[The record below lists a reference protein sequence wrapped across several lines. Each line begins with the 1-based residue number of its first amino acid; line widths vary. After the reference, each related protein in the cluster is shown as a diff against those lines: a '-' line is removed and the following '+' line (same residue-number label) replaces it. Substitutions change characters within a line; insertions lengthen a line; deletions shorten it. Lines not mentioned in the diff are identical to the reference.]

1 MGSGSGTRDS
11 SGATSD
17 ACPRARVKSSAKL
30 IAQPTHPLPC
40 FTKSSADEPHS
51 SQIVTATAMM
61 SSPASTAPSS
71 SAAAAAPNQQGGPKE
86 RRMESL
92 GWLTESTVM
101 PKKHKAIEGVGA
113 ASVLDLKAQLYR
125 TQEEARNSAPADAAS
140 GEFRRANKRSGP
152 ADPLGAKNSGVDARA
167 HKDKLELKAVED
179 GSACYSALEK
189 KAELY
194 QKLAR
199 GELPDEEDQEKYCVD
214 FFQKSFHQVSER
226 RQPETP
232 TASEHAEPENESA
245 DSMPNAKPM
254 GLGRTGTTID
264 QDEHRRFVREVHE
277 EVSEARH
284 KASTMK
290 SRRQEQEL
298 ARREKLKQAYLK
310 KRLEKLIA
318 EKQASSASDD
328 QPAS

>member
-1 MGSGSGTRDS
+1 
-11 SGATSD
+11 
-17 ACPRARVKSSAKL
+17 
-30 IAQPTHPLPC
+30 
-40 FTKSSADEPHS
+40 
-51 SQIVTATAMM
+51 
-61 SSPASTAPSS
+61 
-71 SAAAAAPNQQGGPKE
+71 
-86 RRMESL
+86 MESL

-101 PKKHKAIEGVGA
+101 PKKHKLIEGVGA
-113 ASVLDLKAQLYR
+113 ASILDLKAQLYR
-125 TQEEARNSAPADAAS
+125 TQEEARNSAPPDDAS
-140 GEFRRANKRSGP
+140 GEFRRAKKRSGP

-167 HKDKLELKAVED
+167 HKDKLELKAVKD
-179 GSACYSALEK
+179 GSAVYSALEK

-194 QKLAR
+194 EKLSR

-232 TASEHAEPENESA
+232 TISEHAEPENESV

-254 GLGRTGTTID
+254 GLGRAGTTID
-264 QDEHRRFVREVHE
+264 QDEHKRFVREVHE

-298 ARREKLKQAYLK
+298 ARREKLRQAYLK

-328 QPAS
+328 QPTG

>member
-1 MGSGSGTRDS
+1 
-11 SGATSD
+11 
-17 ACPRARVKSSAKL
+17 
-30 IAQPTHPLPC
+30 
-40 FTKSSADEPHS
+40 
-51 SQIVTATAMM
+51 MM
-61 SSPASTAPSS
+61 SSPADTAPSS
-71 SAAAAAPNQQGGPKE
+71 SSSAAATNQQGGGPKE

-113 ASVLDLKAQLYR
+113 ASILDLKAQLYR

-140 GEFRRANKRSGP
+140 GEFRRAKKRSGP

-167 HKDKLELKAVED
+167 HKDKLELKAVKD

-194 QKLAR
+194 EKLAR

>member
-1 MGSGSGTRDS
+1 
-11 SGATSD
+11 
-17 ACPRARVKSSAKL
+17 
-30 IAQPTHPLPC
+30 
-40 FTKSSADEPHS
+40 
-51 SQIVTATAMM
+51 MM
-61 SSPASTAPSS
+61 PSPAGTAPSS
-71 SAAAAAPNQQGGPKE
+71 SSTSSSAAAPNQQGGVPKE

-113 ASVLDLKAQLYR
+113 ASILDLKAQLYR
-125 TQEEARNSAPADAAS
+125 TQEEARNSAPADPAS
-140 GEFRRANKRSGP
+140 GEFRRAKKRAGP

-167 HKDKLELKAVED
+167 HKDKLELKAVKD
-179 GSACYSALEK
+179 GSVCYSALEK

-194 QKLAR
+194 EKLAR

-232 TASEHAEPENESA
+232 TASEHAEPENEST

-284 KASTMK
+284 KVSTMK
-290 SRRQEQEL
+290 SRRQEQDL

>member
-1 MGSGSGTRDS
+1 
-11 SGATSD
+11 
-17 ACPRARVKSSAKL
+17 
-30 IAQPTHPLPC
+30 
-40 FTKSSADEPHS
+40 
-51 SQIVTATAMM
+51 MM
-61 SSPASTAPSS
+61 SSPADAAPSS
-71 SAAAAAPNQQGGPKE
+71 SSAPVPNQQGGPKE

-113 ASVLDLKAQLYR
+113 ASILDLKAQLYR

-140 GEFRRANKRSGP
+140 GEFRRAKIRSGP
-152 ADPLGAKNSGVDARA
+152 SDPLGAKNSGVDARA
-167 HKDKLELKAVED
+167 HKDKLELKAVKD
-179 GSACYSALEK
+179 GSVCYSALEK

-194 QKLAR
+194 DKLSR
-199 GELPDEEDQEKYCVD
+199 GELPNEEEQEKYCVD

-226 RQPETP
+226 RHPETP
-232 TASEHAEPENESA
+232 TASEQEEPENDSV

-254 GLGRTGTTID
+254 GLGRTGTTMD
-264 QDEHRRFVREVHE
+264 QDEHKRFVREVHA

-318 EKQASSASDD
+318 EKQASAASDD
-328 QPAS
+328 QPTS